1 MYIYKCM
8 HIYIY
13 ILSIHSSWFMF
24 SIKNTQTSS
33 GLASCQEILVSGS
46 LGQGPQ
52 HEGGDEGGENPLD
65 NVKRH
70 VCQGVAPFV
79 YFYDS

>member
-1 MYIYKCM
+1 MYIYNC
-8 HIYIY
+8 IYIY
-13 ILSIHSSWFMF
+13 IQQLVHVLYLGCDVS
-24 SIKNTQTSS
+24 KNNQTSS

-70 VCQGVAPFV
+70 VCQV
-79 YFYDS
+79 